1 MRVSEVTQSANVYA
15 AMLLNKS

>member
-1 MRVSEVTQSANVYA
+1 MHNLKHSAD